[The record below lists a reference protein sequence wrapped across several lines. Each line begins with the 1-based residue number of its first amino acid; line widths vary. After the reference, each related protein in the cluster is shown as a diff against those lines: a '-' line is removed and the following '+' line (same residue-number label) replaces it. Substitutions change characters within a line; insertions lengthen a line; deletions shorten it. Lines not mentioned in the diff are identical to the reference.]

1 MKKIFLTLIT
11 LLITLLPLAA
21 VHSHAEMQMESLVR
35 IVHASPD
42 ASAVD
47 IYINDEQAVS
57 GFVFADATDYLSVP
71 EGSNS
76 VEIYEAG
83 TKGEKDPLISASVNV
98 QGGMAYTIVAAN
110 TLQNLELEVLK
121 DDMEVT
127 NDKAKIRVSHLSSDA
142 PAVNVG
148 LQGGDVLFNNL
159 AFKQTSD
166 YKELEPNIYDLAIAT
181 ADGQQQILDLSD
193 TKLEKNTIYHVLA
206 INTANELEVLIL
218 EDQSVMPPEVPM
230 PSEMPKTG
238 LGGTAAGYSIQ
249 SLIYASASAVIL
261 ITLVVLAFRRS
272 RA

>member
-1 MKKIFLTLIT
+1 MKKIFLTLIA

-21 VHSHAEMQMESLVR
+21 VQSHAEMQMESLIR

-47 IYINDEQAVS
+47 IYINDEQVVS
-57 GFVFADATDYLSVP
+57 GIVFADATDYLSVP

-98 QGGMAYTIVAAN
+98 QGGMAYTVVAAN
-110 TLQNLELEVLK
+110 TLQQLELEVLK
-121 DDMEVT
+121 DDMEVA
-127 NDKAKIRVSHLSSDA
+127 NGKAKIRVSHFSPDA

-193 TKLEKNTIYHVLA
+193 TELAENTIYNVLA
-206 INTANELEVLIL
+206 INTADNLEVLML
-218 EDQSVMPPEVPM
+218 EDQSVMPPEITM

-238 LGGTAAGYSIQ
+238 MGGTASTYSFEN
-249 SLIYASASAVIL
+249 LIYASAGAVIL
-261 ITLVVLAFRRS
+261 VFIALAFRRY

>member
-1 MKKIFLTLIT
+1 MKKIFLTLLT
-11 LLITLLPLAA
+11 LLVTLLPLAT

-47 IYINDEQAVS
+47 IYINEEQVVS
-57 GFVFADATDYLSVP
+57 GIVFADATDYLSVP

-83 TKGEKDPLISASVNV
+83 TKGEKDPLITASVNV
-98 QGGMAYTIVAAN
+98 QGGMAYTVVAAN
-110 TLQNLELEVLK
+110 TLQKLELEILK

-127 NDKAKIRVSHLSSDA
+127 NGKAKIRMSHLSPDA
-142 PAVNVG
+142 PVVNVG

-159 AFKQTSD
+159 SFKQTSD

-193 TKLEKNTIYHVLA
+193 TALAQNTIYHVLA
-206 INTANELEVLIL
+206 INTASDLEVLIL

-238 LGGTAAGYSIQ
+238 MGGTAASYS
-249 SLIYASASAVIL
+249 LENLVYTSASAVIL
-261 ITLVVLAFRRS
+261 ILIGVAFRRS

>member
-1 MKKIFLTLIT
+1 MMKKIFLALIT
-11 LLITLLPLAA
+11 LLVTLLPLAA

-47 IYINDEQAVS
+47 IYLNDEQVVS
-57 GFVFADATDYLSVP
+57 GIVFADATDYLSVP

-76 VEIYEAG
+76 VEIYETG
-83 TKGEKDPLISASVNV
+83 TKGEKDSLISASVNV

-110 TLQNLELEVLK
+110 ALQNLELEVLK

-127 NDKAKIRVSHLSSDA
+127 DGKAKIRVSHFSSDA

-159 AFKQTSD
+159 TFKQTSD

-193 TKLEKNTIYHVLA
+193 TELKGNTIYHVLT
-206 INTANELEVLIL
+206 INTANELEVLML
-218 EDQSVMPPEVPM
+218 EDQSVMPPEIPM

-238 LGGTAAGYSIQ
+238 MGGTAASYSLEN
-249 SLIYASASAVIL
+249 LIYASAGAVLLLL
-261 ITLVVLAFRRS
+261 IALVFRRS
-272 RA
+272 RV